1 MYYRLAEKED
11 YPVLVELWEKSVRA
25 SHTFLNE
32 QDLLA
37 IKQELPT
44 YFPQVTLKIWY
55 DYDQLVG
62 FSGTTEHHLEMLFL
76 APQHRQKG
84 LGSQI
89 LQQLIEKDHIRSVDV
104 NTQNEA
110 GLHFYLKQG
119 FLVTGESLLDGQG
132 RPYPLT
138 HLTLKK

>member
-1 MYYRLAEKED
+1 MYNRLAEKED
-11 YPVLVELWEKSVRA
+11 YPVLLELWEESVRA
-25 SHTFLNE
+25 SHHFLAE
-32 QDLLA
+32 EDLLNL
-37 IKQELPT
+37 KKELPT
-44 YFPQVTLKIWY
+44 YFSQVVLKLWY

-62 FSGTTEHHLEMLFL
+62 FSGTADHSLEMLFL

-89 LQQLIEKDHIRSVDV
+89 ITLLIQEDGIDSVDV

-110 GLHFYLKQG
+110 GLRFYLKQG
-119 FLVTGESLLDGQG
+119 FTVVGESPEDHQG